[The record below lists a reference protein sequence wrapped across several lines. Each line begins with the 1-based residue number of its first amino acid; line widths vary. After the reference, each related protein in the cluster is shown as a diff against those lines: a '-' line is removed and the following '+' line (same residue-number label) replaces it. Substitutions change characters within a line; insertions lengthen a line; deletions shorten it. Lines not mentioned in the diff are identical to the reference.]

1 MTGRPAAIA
10 SRTLLLVVTLRNG
23 NTQQS
28 ADPNRVGRAASE
40 T

>member
-23 NTQQS
+23 KTQQS
-28 ADPNRVGRAASE
+28 ADPNRVGTVASG